1 MQVSVVRIGNSRGI
15 RLNKTILDHYQ
26 ITDRVELIPQEG
38 YLVIKPVEQPRAG
51 WAEAFQRMAAAG
63 DDQLLIPDF
72 FDDESLDEW

>member
-15 RLNKTILDHYQ
+15 RLNKSILDHYR

-38 YLVIKPVEQPRAG
+38 YLVIKPVEKPRSG
-51 WAEAFQRMAAAG
+51 WAESFRMMAVAG
-63 DDQLLIPDF
+63 DDQLLIPEF

>member
-15 RLNKTILDHYQ
+15 RLNKSILDHYQ

-38 YLVIKPVEQPRAG
+38 YLVIKPVEQPRSG

>member
-15 RLNKTILDHYQ
+15 RLNKTLLDHYQ

-38 YLVIKPVEQPRAG
+38 YLVIKPVDEPRTG
-51 WAEAFQRMAAAG
+51 WAEAFQRMSTAG
-63 DDQLLIPDF
+63 DDELLLPDF